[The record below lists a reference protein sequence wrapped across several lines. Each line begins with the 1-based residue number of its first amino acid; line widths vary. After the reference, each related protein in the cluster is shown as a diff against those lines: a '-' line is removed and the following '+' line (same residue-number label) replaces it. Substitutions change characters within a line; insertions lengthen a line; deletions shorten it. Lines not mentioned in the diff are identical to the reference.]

1 MRRQIGTIA
10 VIASIMLAGGSMA
23 LADTSTVGLNVPQL
37 GTAKTYAVL
46 TATRIE
52 NNGYTNT
59 ASTNAGN
66 DLGISTSTDISNWDE
81 RDIVGWTHFNDDA
94 ARAAQDDLTEAYVKA
109 SVLKAAVIDSHLGG
123 KTLKP
128 GVYVSK
134 TGLFWI
140 TGTLTLDTLGNPNA
154 RFVFRT
160 VDSMR
165 TSANSKVVI
174 KGGKQACNVF
184 WRIPG
189 IATLGQGS
197 TMYGHVMSNSY
208 IILQRDVKLYG
219 QILVRKGGTFLY
231 DSYIKNQVCR

>member
-10 VIASIMLAGGSMA
+10 VIASMMIAGGSLA
-23 LADTSTVGLNVPQL
+23 SADTATLGLNVPQL
-37 GTAKTYAVL
+37 GLAKTYAVL

-52 NNGYTNT
+52 NNGYTDT

-66 DLGISTSTDISNWDE
+66 DLGISESFDLSNWDD
-81 RDIVGWTHFNDDA
+81 RDIVGRTNFNNDA
-94 ARAAQDDLTEAYVKA
+94 ARAAQADLTKAYVKA
-109 SVLKAAVIDSHLGG
+109 SVLKATVIDSHLGG
-123 KTLKP
+123 KTVKP

-165 TSANSKVVI
+165 TSARSKVVI

-197 TMYGHVMSNSY
+197 TMYGHVMSNAY
-208 IILQRDVKLYG
+208 VILQREVKLYG